1 MVKGTPSSPESAVRT
16 IDERELD
23 MITRLSRIGVSLSV
37 ERDLDRLLERI
48 VEEVCGFLN
57 ADGGT
62 LYLREGESLRFAIS
76 RNETLGIRMGG
87 QSGDPVNI
95 PPLPL
100 DSSFVSGYA
109 ILNNKTV
116 NIDDVY
122 TSDLFDFTGPKKVDA
137 DQRYLTRSMLVVPM
151 ADHEGTVI
159 GALQLVNCV
168 DPVTGHLG
176 PFDQH
181 YVILAE
187 SLASQAA
194 VAINNSRL
202 LLETERLFEAFL
214 TVMATGLDA
223 RSKYTHGHVRRVAG
237 LTMELAKAVDQAAEG
252 PFADV
257 RFSENDFREL
267 WIAGWMHDIGKI
279 VSPQHIM
286 DKATKLEGIY
296 DRVALLAERFARLKE
311 GMRADA
317 RERQIEALRNG
328 AGEEGVAAIE
338 EDLVA
343 TLATFDD
350 DATFALSCNEP
361 QEFMDDERIARLNG
375 IRARYAD
382 PTSGAPIITDEEMHF
397 LLIRKG
403 SLTDEERQI
412 MQDHIVV
419 TQRMLE
425 KIPFPSKLKNAPFY
439 AGSHHETLDGKGYP
453 SGLSGEQMPL
463 QARMLC
469 ITDFLEALTA
479 SDRPYKKA
487 MPLSKAFSILRGEAE
502 RGKLDTDLVALLE
515 EADVFTTFQKKDAQ
529 GSYEVDHTSDE

>member
-1 MVKGTPSSPESAVRT
+1 MSEGRPHGAIRGM
-16 IDERELD
+16 DERELD
-23 MITRLSRIGVSLSV
+23 TITRLSRIGVSLSV

-62 LYLREGESLRFAIS
+62 LYLREGDALRFAIS

-87 QSGDPVNI
+87 RSGTPVNI

-100 DSSFVSGYA
+100 DPAFVSSYA
-109 ILNNKTV
+109 ILNNQTV
-116 NIDDVY
+116 NIPDVY
-122 TSDLFDFTGPKKVDA
+122 TSTLFDFTGPKKFDA
-137 DQRYLTRSMLVVPM
+137 DRKYLTRSMLVVPM

-159 GALQLVNCV
+159 GALQLVNCI
-168 DPVTGHLG
+168 DPHDGRLG
-176 PFDQH
+176 PFEEQ
-181 YVILAE
+181 YVILAQ

-202 LLETERLFEAFL
+202 LRETERLFEAFL

-237 LTMELAKAVDQAAEG
+237 LTMELARAVDAATDG

-257 RFSENDFREL
+257 HFSENDFREL

-296 DRVALLAERFARLKE
+296 DRVALLAERFGRYRE
-311 GMRADA
+311 HVRADA
-317 RERQIEALRNG
+317 RERQLAALRDG
-328 AGEEGVAAIE
+328 GGEAAVAAIE
-338 EDLVA
+338 TELA
-343 TLATFDD
+343 ATMTTLANDTAFV
-350 DATFALSCNEP
+350 LSCNEP
-361 QEFMDDERIARLNG
+361 QEFMDDLRIGCLNA

-382 PTSGAPIITDEEMHF
+382 PATGAPLVTDEEMHY

-403 SLTDEERQI
+403 SLTDEERKI

-425 KIPFPSKLKNAPFY
+425 KIPFPTKLKNAPLY

-453 SGLSGEQMPL
+453 SGLTGDHMPL
-463 QARMLC
+463 QSRMLC

-487 MPLSKAFSILRGEAE
+487 MPLAKAFDILRGEVG
-502 RGKLDTDLVALLE
+502 RGKLDADLVALLE
-515 EADVFTTFQKKDAQ
+515 KADVFPTFQEKDLRGEYA
-529 GSYEVDHTSDE
+529 VDHTTKE